1 LIPSACT
8 TVLAAVAEG
17 ESNDEF
23 IDVDRGDLRILGTGS
38 AFGLWDLPGN
48 LPNLPHPREVNSETR
63 TGVKHSHQRRK
74 LSPIES
80 ITAEVAQLAVGW
92 VAAAVGWM
100 VVAAGW
106 IVAAAVGW
114 IVAVAAGEA
123 ADRPDPA

>member
-1 LIPSACT
+1 LP
-8 TVLAAVAEG
+8 LLPKENH
-17 ESNDEF
+17 NDEF
-23 IDVDRGDLRILGTGS
+23 IDVDRGDLRILGAGS

-92 VAAAVGWM
+92 VAVAAGWRVAAAVGWI
-100 VVAAGW
+100 VAVAVGW
-106 IVAAAVGW
+106 IVAVAVGW